1 MSLAVINL
9 ATNKTESIVS
19 DHVRKIGQGEKGL
32 TLEVIVMD
40 ADSSGYDLTNK
51 IITFSEN
58 KVGGKIVVDSDKENF
73 ERLNDKAGRFRYKL
87 ADAVYAAS
95 GEAWFSISTPSGD
108 VIDTTKSFNIDV
120 IEDAT
125 IHVNNDNYVST
136 LTALETHYKS
146 IIQRTEDDNAALL
159 AKFNQQ
165 FQNAVNNGNN
175 NIQKVINSANQLI
188 ANWNSQ
194 INNERQSFEKLQND
208 WQTQTNQINFDY
220 ENQKKAIQKDAD
232 SQLGDNKKAAND
244 ALAKLESDK
253 KAAIAQAN
261 VDFRNKLNTI
271 QTDYNNWKSST
282 IADFQKQIDKLKSE
296 LSSDETRQAD
306 IQKAIDAANI
316 AISKIKDVD
325 FTQYA
330 HFSDLVG
337 IISDHKGNYMSET
350 TGDANGIS
358 EPGMYLTK
366 GNIKNLPTNDW
377 GLLQVLGITVPG
389 NNSKHRKVQIFYPDV
404 LNKMPFYRN
413 LTNTTF
419 SAWHQ
424 LATQDDIANIINQIN
439 SLGSV
444 KKVNNTLPDSD
455 GNVNLSSFENPDKYF
470 NNNDTVDLDKVT
482 DPGIYLLMDTT
493 LICSINNNALNSV
506 PGNTDGKTYTGY
518 LVVYKHDAANITQE
532 LRIYTGRTV
541 PDFTT
546 STRCIYG
553 TSNYRPN
560 FQRLI
565 TNVDYQDITGK
576 INSLPIST
584 MQSDINTALSRISA
598 LENKETYHYSNSI
611 SDAKSYSANKPQVLV
626 GSK

>member
-9 ATNKTESIVS
+9 PTNKTESIVS

-87 ADAVYAAS
+87 ADSVYAAS
-95 GEAWFSISTPSGD
+95 GEAWFSISTSTGD

-165 FQNAVNNGNN
+165 FQNAVNTGNS

-188 ANWNSQ
+188 ANWNTQ
-194 INNERQSFEKLQND
+194 ISNERQAFVDLQND
-208 WQTQTNQINFDY
+208 WKNQTNQINSDY
-220 ENQKKAIQKDAD
+220 ESQKKAIQSDAN
-232 SQLGDNKKAAND
+232 SQLADNKKAAND

-253 KAAIAQAN
+253 QAAIAQAN
-261 VDFRNKLNTI
+261 VDFRNKLNSI
-271 QTDYNNWKSST
+271 QTDYNNWKNST
-282 IADFQKQIDKLKSE
+282 IADFQKQIDKLESE
-296 LSSDETRQAD
+296 LSNDESRQAD
-306 IQKAIDAANI
+306 IQKAIDAANN

-330 HFSDLVG
+330 HFSDLIG
-337 IISDHKGNYMSET
+337 YISDHKGNFITET
-350 TGDANGIS
+350 TGNANSIG
-358 EPGMYLTK
+358 EPGMYLSM
-366 GNIKNLPTNDW
+366 GNIKNLPLSCW
-377 GLLQVLGITVPG
+377 GILQVIGFTIKG
-389 NNSKHRKVQIFYPDV
+389 DNDNHRKVQIFYPD
-404 LNKMPFYRN
+404 LFDQMPYYRN
-413 LTNTTF
+413 VTGTGL
-419 SAWHQ
+419 SQWRQIAS
-424 LATQDDIANIINQIN
+424 QDDIANIISQIN
-439 SLGSV
+439 SLGNV
-444 KKVNNTLPDSD
+444 KKVNNKSPDSN
-455 GNVNLSSFENPDKYF
+455 GNVNLSSFENPDQVF
-470 NNNDTVDLDKVT
+470 NSTDTIDIDTFIK
-482 DPGIYLLMDTT
+482 PGIYKLNDPQM
-493 LICSINNNALNSV
+493 ISSINQNALAEV
-506 PGNTDGKTYTGY
+506 PGNSDGSKCGY
-518 LVVYKHDAANITQE
+518 LIIIQHDMYNVSQE
-532 LRIYTGRTV
+532 IRIFNSNSYTVSIR
-541 PDFTT
+541 FLLA
-546 STRCIYG
+546 
-553 TSNYRPN
+553 TSNTFRPK
-560 FQRLI
+560 FERII
-565 TNVDYQDITGK
+565 TTNDYQNILGK

-584 MQSDINTALSRISA
+584 MQSDISTALNRISA
-598 LENKETYHYSNSI
+598 LENKEIYHYSSSL
-611 SDAKSYSANKPQVLV
+611 SDAKTYSENKPQVLV